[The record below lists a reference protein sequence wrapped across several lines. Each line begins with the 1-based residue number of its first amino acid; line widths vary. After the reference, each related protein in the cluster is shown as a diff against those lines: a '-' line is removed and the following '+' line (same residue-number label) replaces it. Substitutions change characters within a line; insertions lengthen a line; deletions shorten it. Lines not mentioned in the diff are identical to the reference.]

1 MSGIISKVTSA
12 LSGDVL
18 FLVALFVI
26 IFLCAM
32 YFGKNRMASLVLA
45 FYPATLLYKS
55 FPFINKLTVLSGDT
69 GILINKIVIFLVFFV
84 LISIVI
90 RKYLASYDESSGVF
104 SKIGLTLAILIIILV
119 FSYNI
124 VSFDTFHNFSAQ
136 IDTLFKNNNLI
147 FWWNLTPLVI
157 LAFI

>member
-1 MSGIISKVTSA
+1 MQSILSKATSA

-18 FLVALFVI
+18 FLVALFVVV
-26 IFLCAM
+26 FVCVM

-55 FPFINKLTVLSGDT
+55 FPFLNKLIVLSGDT
-69 GILINKIVIFLVFFV
+69 GILVNKIVIFIVFFV

-104 SKIGLTLAILIIILV
+104 SKIGLSLAIIIIILV

-136 IDTLFKNNNLI
+136 IDTLFKNNDLV
-147 FWWNLTPLVI
+147 FWWNLAPLVI

>member
-1 MSGIISKVTSA
+1 MQSILSKVTSA

-18 FLVALFVI
+18 FFVALFVI
-26 IFLCAM
+26 VFVCAM

-55 FPFINKLTVLSGDT
+55 FPFLNKLIVLSGDT
-69 GILINKIVIFLVFFV
+69 GILINKIIVFIVFFV

-90 RKYLASYDESSGVF
+90 KKYLASYDESSNAF

-124 VSFDTFHNFSAQ
+124 VSFDAFHNFSAQ
-136 IDTLFKNNNLI
+136 IDILFKNNDLI
-147 FWWNLTPLVI
+147 FWWNLAPFVI